1 MGYLFN
7 GYIVGMENIFL
18 IDSVRKSYVYLK
30 LNGQSHTKIVTSYG
44 NLYDD
49 RAYYYNISP
58 KLSHIAIIMASIV
71 QPEQFQFFR
80 QLKTI

>member
-49 RAYYYNISP
+49 RAYYIIILAQSCHIS
-58 KLSHIAIIMASIV
+58 L
-71 QPEQFQFFR
+71 
-80 QLKTI
+80 